1 MGGLRIPE
9 DLAGDDFLVRA
20 AVPPA
25 TVLPRCSVA
34 VHHGGA
40 GTVHAAVRAGVVSVT
55 VPFLADQPFWGALLH
70 RRGLGAAPV
79 PARRLTTDRLG
90 AALATLPDPSAA
102 AHTSRAMAREDGCQ
116 TAMMLLHRL
125 S

>member
-1 MGGLRIPE
+1 
-9 DLAGDDFLVRA
+9 
-20 AVPPA
+20 
-25 TVLPRCSVA
+25 
-34 VHHGGA
+34 
-40 GTVHAAVRAGVVSVT
+40 VT

-79 PARRLTTDRLG
+79 PARRLTADRLG

-102 AHTSRAMAREDGCQ
+102 AHTARAMAREDGCQ
-116 TAMMLLHRL
+116 TALMLLQRL